1 MHARID
7 KGEKGWRVMDRMTLR
22 RMVYYGYHGVFPEE
36 NKLGQKFYVDLDLR
50 LDLSRA
56 AKSDDVADT
65 VNYAEIHE
73 LVKEIVEGAPVKLIE
88 ALADKIATAVLG
100 TYTIIHEAEVS
111 VTKPNPP
118 FDITF
123 DGVAVT
129 LRRCRDSGG
138 NVVPAADAAVK
149 DE

>member
-1 MHARID
+1 M
-7 KGEKGWRVMDRMTLR
+7 MDRMTLR
-22 RMVYYGYHGVFPEE
+22 RMVFYGYHGVFPEE

-73 LVKEIVEGAPVKLIE
+73 LAKGIVEGAPVKLIE

-123 DGVAVT
+123 DGVTVT
-129 LRRCRDSGG
+129 LRRCRNSGG
-138 NVVPAADAAVK
+138 NIVPAVDAAKK